1 MSGRITPSTFG
12 RTTPSLFN
20 GRVTPSMPNGRV
32 TPARGAGR
40 VTPSTSFGFTTPSAR
55 VPSKPSIPPP
65 ENAPSSTAMNKITA
79 GSRASKYIGMTA
91 QQLSA
96 RGSKSPVITAP
107 ASPSSQSS
115 GFRGSP
121 RSLGSPSPS
130 RSELAS
136 PSSGTGATPKAVT
149 RLPGLGTPKRF
160 GSGRPS
166 QVTPK
171 PRIPSAVA
179 MPPPPSPP
187 SGGSNRSLSISEKPL
202 TPTYSTASNDTAV
215 EEESLGSLPS
225 IQQNSR
231 ALHDKIQGLL
241 KSKGTSDI
249 YVSSDALHPSFGD
262 DAPRPRSV
270 AHVDYE
276 KIRNL
281 EEENAQLQ
289 IALSELS
296 TKQDLRASM
305 PGEFE
310 SLKDERDQALLR
322 IQDLEGQLKASERS
336 LNERLS
342 KVSNLERSIQ
352 SSATELESVR
362 ADRDARLRDLE
373 TKLEDNEHLV
383 SRLKEAIE
391 VKSNEAGQN
400 EGVIQAKNAEIGLL
414 EGRVKKANSELEDVR
429 RDLISQV
436 EELRRAGQETIALY
450 EERLSTSEMKRYE
463 LEDRVQ
469 ELEELS
475 KKRTSVGHTSLDDSV
490 DGVSKIDNEMLRDQ
504 VSHLQKKIQDLE
516 DQLEDTRANAER
528 EEAALR
534 SRVQRYKESEA
545 SLRSETTE
553 IRKEVESLTK
563 SEAVA
568 RAKAEEA
575 EEALR
580 ENTFALENAR
590 AEIESLRAEVAVSD
604 STL

>member
-1 MSGRITPSTFG
+1 
-12 RTTPSLFN
+12 
-20 GRVTPSMPNGRV
+20 
-32 TPARGAGR
+32 
-40 VTPSTSFGFTTPSAR
+40 
-55 VPSKPSIPPP
+55 
-65 ENAPSSTAMNKITA
+65 
-79 GSRASKYIGMTA
+79 
-91 QQLSA
+91 
-96 RGSKSPVITAP
+96 
-107 ASPSSQSS
+107 
-115 GFRGSP
+115 
-121 RSLGSPSPS
+121 
-130 RSELAS
+130 
-136 PSSGTGATPKAVT
+136 
-149 RLPGLGTPKRF
+149 
-160 GSGRPS
+160 
-166 QVTPK
+166 
-171 PRIPSAVA
+171 

-241 KSKGTSDI
+241 KSKVTSDI

-342 KVSNLERSIQ
+342 KISNLERSIQ

>member
-1 MSGRITPSTFG
+1 M
-12 RTTPSLFN
+12 
-20 GRVTPSMPNGRV
+20 
-32 TPARGAGR
+32 
-40 VTPSTSFGFTTPSAR
+40 
-55 VPSKPSIPPP
+55 
-65 ENAPSSTAMNKITA
+65 
-79 GSRASKYIGMTA
+79 
-91 QQLSA
+91 
-96 RGSKSPVITAP
+96 
-107 ASPSSQSS
+107 
-115 GFRGSP
+115 
-121 RSLGSPSPS
+121 
-130 RSELAS
+130 
-136 PSSGTGATPKAVT
+136 
-149 RLPGLGTPKRF
+149 
-160 GSGRPS
+160 
-166 QVTPK
+166 
-171 PRIPSAVA
+171 
-179 MPPPPSPP
+179 
-187 SGGSNRSLSISEKPL
+187 
-202 TPTYSTASNDTAV
+202 
-215 EEESLGSLPS
+215 
-225 IQQNSR
+225 
-231 ALHDKIQGLL
+231 
-241 KSKGTSDI
+241 
-249 YVSSDALHPSFGD
+249 
-262 DAPRPRSV
+262 
-270 AHVDYE
+270 
-276 KIRNL
+276 
-281 EEENAQLQ
+281 
-289 IALSELS
+289 
-296 TKQDLRASM
+296 
-305 PGEFE
+305 
-310 SLKDERDQALLR
+310 
-322 IQDLEGQLKASERS
+322 
-336 LNERLS
+336 
-342 KVSNLERSIQ
+342 
-352 SSATELESVR
+352 ESVR

-400 EGVIQAKNAEIGLL
+400 EGVIQAKNAELGLL

-469 ELEELS
+469 ELEELL
-475 KKRTSVGHTSLDDSV
+475 KKRTQVGHTSLDDSV

-563 SEAVA
+563 SEAGA

>member
-1 MSGRITPSTFG
+1 
-12 RTTPSLFN
+12 
-20 GRVTPSMPNGRV
+20 
-32 TPARGAGR
+32 
-40 VTPSTSFGFTTPSAR
+40 
-55 VPSKPSIPPP
+55 
-65 ENAPSSTAMNKITA
+65 
-79 GSRASKYIGMTA
+79 MTH
-91 QQLSA
+91 
-96 RGSKSPVITAP
+96 
-107 ASPSSQSS
+107 
-115 GFRGSP
+115 
-121 RSLGSPSPS
+121 
-130 RSELAS
+130 
-136 PSSGTGATPKAVT
+136 
-149 RLPGLGTPKRF
+149 LPGLGTPKRF
-160 GSGRPS
+160 GTGRPS

-187 SGGSNRSLSISEKPL
+187 SGGSNRSLSISDKPL

-231 ALHDKIQGLL
+231 ALHDKIQSLL
-241 KSKGTSDI
+241 KSKGTSDT
-249 YVSSDALHPSFGD
+249 YMSSDALNPSFGD
-262 DAPRPRSV
+262 DAPRPRSE

-276 KIRNL
+276 RIQNL

-305 PGEFE
+305 PTGEFE

-322 IQDLEGQLKASERS
+322 IQVLEGQLKASERS
-336 LNERLS
+336 LNDRLS
-342 KVSNLERSIQ
+342 KISNLERSIQ

-400 EGVIQAKNAEIGLL
+400 EGVIQAKNAELGLL

-469 ELEELS
+469 ELEELL
-475 KKRTSVGHTSLDDSV
+475 KKRTQVGHTSLDDSV

-563 SEAVA
+563 SEAGA

>member
-1 MSGRITPSTFG
+1 
-12 RTTPSLFN
+12 
-20 GRVTPSMPNGRV
+20 
-32 TPARGAGR
+32 
-40 VTPSTSFGFTTPSAR
+40 
-55 VPSKPSIPPP
+55 
-65 ENAPSSTAMNKITA
+65 MNKITA

-96 RGSKSPVITAP
+96 RASNSPVINAP

-160 GSGRPS
+160 GTGRPS
-166 QVTPK
+166 QATPK

-187 SGGSNRSLSISEKPL
+187 SGGSNRSFSASEKPL

-215 EEESLGSLPS
+215 EDESLGSLPS

-231 ALHDKIQGLL
+231 ALLDKIQSLM
-241 KSKGTSDI
+241 KSKGTSDT
-249 YVSSDALHPSFGD
+249 YTSTDTFD
-262 DAPRPRSV
+262 DAPRPRSE
-270 AHVDYE
+270 AHADYE
-276 KIRNL
+276 RIQNL
-281 EEENAQLQ
+281 EEANAQLQ

-296 TKQDLRASM
+296 TKQELKESM
-305 PGEFE
+305 PTGEFE

-322 IQDLEGQLKASERS
+322 IQELEGQLKASERS
-336 LNERLS
+336 LNDRLS
-342 KVSNLERSIQ
+342 KISNLERSVQ
-352 SSATELESVR
+352 SGATELESVR

-373 TKLEDNEHLV
+373 TKLEENEHLV

-475 KKRTSVGHTSLDDSV
+475 KKRTQVGHTSLDGSV

-516 DQLEDTRANAER
+516 DQLEDTRANAEK

-545 SLRSETTE
+545 SLRAETTD
-553 IRKEVESLTK
+553 IRKEVESLAK
-563 SEAVA
+563 SEAIA
-568 RAKAEEA
+568 RGKAEEA